1 MIPAPPL
8 VSQVPTEAEAWAIR
22 RRLYWRAHPYRC
34 HRCNRRGDR
43 CDKRRWLHVHHL
55 GYWYPKGYEPDG
67 VLIGLCQRCHRKR
80 PHPARPSPPS
90 RPSALPLP
98 RPHDQLVR
106 PLRADDP
113 VAVDVLM
120 ATRPAPVA
128 AKQRSSRDR
137 TTRSTTRPLTQE
149 EQLSKAG
156 TKRLREAE
164 ITLAVVQRMYPRASD
179 TVNLLAQVLRG
190 TDYDGNVRSGISD
203 PTPAQ
208 AFQLEPWHIW
218 ERDVDHNIVLVVHHV
233 NELFRLMNKAPS
245 DIDTKALVRQ
255 HQCRGGTGPAWS
267 SLRAG
272 RSPACARALYDTRDG
287 LCSRCYQRRWKW
299 SREHSSIEGAA

>member
-1 MIPAPPL
+1 M
-8 VSQVPTEAEAWAIR
+8 
-22 RRLYWRAHPYRC
+22 
-34 HRCNRRGDR
+34 
-43 CDKRRWLHVHHL
+43 
-55 GYWYPKGYEPDG
+55 
-67 VLIGLCQRCHRKR
+67 
-80 PHPARPSPPS
+80 
-90 RPSALPLP
+90 
-98 RPHDQLVR
+98 
-106 PLRADDP
+106 
-113 VAVDVLM
+113 
-120 ATRPAPVA
+120 
-128 AKQRSSRDR
+128 
-137 TTRSTTRPLTQE
+137 
-149 EQLSKAG
+149 SKAG

-255 HQCRGGTGPAWS
+255 HQCRGGAASVVDAEGWEIPG
-267 SLRAG
+267 L
-272 RSPACARALYDTRDG
+272 CEALADTRDG
-287 LCSRCYQRRWKW
+287 LCLRCYQRRWKW
-299 SREHSSIEGAA
+299 SKEHAAIEGAA